1 MPIRFEFDHVNKI
14 LLLRVDGQL
23 TDELLGEVYRA
34 VRHYS
39 IVTDAAA
46 VILDLSGVTK
56 FVVSSEFV
64 RRLAQGE
71 PAIPNIER
79 PRIVVAPQTDGF
91 GLVRMF
97 HLVGEQRRPKFSAV
111 KTIEEALRILKA
123 KSPEFKPIELGPT
136 LA

>member
-1 MPIRFEFDHVNKI
+1 MPIRFEFDQVNKI

-34 VRHYS
+34 IRSYS
-39 IVTDAAA
+39 IATDAAA
-46 VILDLSGVTK
+46 TIVDLSGVTK

-64 RRLAQGE
+64 RRLAQGQ
-71 PAIPNIER
+71 PAMPNTER

-97 HLVGEQRRPKFSAV
+97 HLVGEQTRPKFSAV
-111 KTIEEALRILKA
+111 KTMDEALRTLQA
-123 KSPEFKPIELGPT
+123 ENPEFKPIELSSS